1 MRITSFC
8 MFVCFTF
15 QFIADYVEN
24 LCASS
29 ECQQLVME
37 ALKYHLMPERRAQ
50 ITSDRTRPRKSTV
63 GKLLAISGID
73 AHRGSIS
80 IESFCPR
87 LNKWSMLKTF
97 ATGRRIQFG
106 VALLE
111 NKLIICGGRDG
122 LKTLN
127 SVNCKQ
133 SMVIVTNFS

>member
-1 MRITSFC
+1 M
-8 MFVCFTF
+8 
-15 QFIADYVEN
+15 EN

-29 ECQQLVME
+29 QCQQLILE
-37 ALKYHLMPERRAQ
+37 AFKYHLIPERRDQ

-127 SVNCKQ
+127 SVSQKQ
-133 SMVIVTNFS
+133 SISLLMVW